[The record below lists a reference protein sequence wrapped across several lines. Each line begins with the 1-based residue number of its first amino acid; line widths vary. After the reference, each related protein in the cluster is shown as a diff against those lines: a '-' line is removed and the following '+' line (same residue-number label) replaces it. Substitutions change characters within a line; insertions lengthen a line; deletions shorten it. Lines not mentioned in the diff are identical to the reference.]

1 MNAHLDR
8 VVLSRKTKR
17 VPAHRVDHIFFPL
30 ITDSGSIHRRLH
42 NLSSDLH
49 EVRCRTDTGTYPGS
63 NIFFLSIIDIDRILF
78 PVLTPLA
85 LNGGVVVLCH
95 DAFLLHFI
103 SLKAVQIRSGIS
115 PAAAAFTRIRE
126 LPGPVRLPD
135 SFSGCRTTKSPSIS
149 IIIL

>member
-1 MNAHLDR
+1 MKSAAGR
-8 VVLSRKTKR
+8 IRE
-17 VPAHRVDHIFFPL
+17 HIQAVIF
-30 ITDSGSIHRRLH
+30 
-42 NLSSDLH
+42 
-49 EVRCRTDTGTYPGS
+49 
-63 NIFFLSIIDIDRILF
+63 FFLSIIDIDRILF

-103 SLKAVQIRSGIS
+103 SLKAVQKYAPRIS

-135 SFSGCRTTKSPSIS
+135 SFSGCRTTKKSLYLYHNFIETWGT
-149 IIIL
+149 